1 MADYTEENFEEESF
15 LSSIEID
22 DFTKE
27 EEEESIVETEEEDRS
42 WEGKRLQCIAPS
54 VDYYS
59 TQRWTKPSGQLKKGQ
74 HFLRID
80 EVVTTEGSKQ
90 YKVRD
95 FRNRTFYLTTNSN
108 LVCPVE

>member
-15 LSSIEID
+15 LSSIEVD

-27 EEEESIVETEEEDRS
+27 EENIVEAEEEDRS
-42 WEGKRLQCIAPS
+42 WEGKRLRCIAPS

-59 TQRWTKPSGQLKKGQ
+59 TQRWTKPSGQLNKGQ
-74 HFLRID
+74 HFLKID
-80 EVVTTEGSKQ
+80 KVVITEDSKQ
-90 YKVRD
+90 YKVKD

-108 LVCPVE
+108 FVCPVE